1 MNQICSPNKGLYCC
15 CCYCY
20 CYCYYY
26 YIIILLLFCNLISTT
41 EQQHCFFYSGC
52 GNQVTCEFQFSSRG
66 ARVNGSECHVHV
78 LLMSGTCSIF
88 HLLVEV
94 HYLEVLKKCHA
105 AILPYL

>member
-1 MNQICSPNKGLYCC
+1 MCSPDRGLYCC
-15 CCYCY
+15 CCYY
-20 CYCYYY
+20 YYY
-26 YIIILLLFCNLISTT
+26 YILLFCNLITTTT
-41 EQQHCFFYSGC
+41 EQQLFLLQWLWKSGYL
-52 GNQVTCEFQFSSRG
+52 QIFQFSSRG

-78 LLMSGTCSIF
+78 LLMSGTCAIF